1 MLTRI
6 AGNCFWMARS
16 LERAENNARLLRMAE
31 RHACLPE
38 AGDAPVGLWS
48 TALEVGG
55 TLDRYQATVGAI
67 EPAAVTRFMTIERSN
82 VSGIVSCLRSAR
94 DNARTARHLLPDI
107 LWDTI
112 NGVWLEAQ
120 ALDEPRLAE
129 LGVEGTVSWTI
140 TRCRMIDGCCNDLW
154 RDTVP
159 HVIDLG
165 RSIERADFIA
175 RILAEMLPRLLVAG
189 PGRPTLG
196 TPESRHWKSLLAGCG
211 LAESWRRVHPG
222 MLDPLRVLHLIL
234 LHPTAP
240 HGMLVNVRA
249 MAEAIR
255 GFAPGREGAALD
267 TARAIEGKL
276 VATDL
281 AAVAGPGMDRFCRE
295 LTAMTNQL
303 GDEVQQEHFA

>member
-6 AGNCFWMARS
+6 AGNCFWMARY
-16 LERAENNARLLRMAE
+16 LERAENNARMLRMAE

-38 AGDAPVGLWS
+38 SAEHPLGLWS

-55 TLDRYQATVGAI
+55 TLDQYEEEFGAI
-67 EPAAVTRFMTIERSN
+67 EPSAVTRFMAIERANMS
-82 VSGIVSCLRSAR
+82 SIVGCVRSAR

-112 NGVWLEAQ
+112 NGVWIEAQ
-120 ALDEPRLAE
+120 ALDDQRLSD

-140 TRCRMIDGCCNDLW
+140 ARCRMVDGCCNDLW

-159 HVIDLG
+159 HVIALG
-165 RSIERADFIA
+165 RSIERADFLA
-175 RILAEMLPRLLVAG
+175 RLLAEMLPKLLAGGVA
-189 PGRPTLG
+189 RPTLG
-196 TPESRHWKSLLAGCG
+196 TADSRAWKSLLTGCG
-211 LAESWRRVHPG
+211 LSESWRRVHPG
-222 MLDPLRVLHLIL
+222 VLDPLKVLHLIL

-255 GFAPGREGAALD
+255 GFAPGREGAALA
-267 TARAIEGKL
+267 TAKAIEGKL
-276 VATDL
+276 IATEL
-281 AAVAGPGMDRFCRE
+281 AAVAGPGMDGFCRQ

-303 GDEVQQEHFA
+303 GDEVQKEHFE